1 MRNRR
6 GRKEKQNVQSGNY
19 KNIKIYYILH
29 YDLIY
34 IYDNDSYTCT
44 IVPYDIIHTVVR
56 LRSKN
61 FTRNLLV
68 KPKNFTRNLH

>member
-29 YDLIY
+29 LIY
-34 IYDNDSYTCT
+34 DSYTVRCT
-44 IVPYDIIHTVVR
+44 IVPYDTYSSTITIKKFYT
-56 LRSKN
+56 
-61 FTRNLLV
+61 
-68 KPKNFTRNLH
+68 

>member
-29 YDLIY
+29 YDLFDMIA
-34 IYDNDSYTCT
+34 ILYDVRSYR
-44 IVPYDIIHTVVR
+44 TV
-56 LRSKN
+56 
-61 FTRNLLV
+61 
-68 KPKNFTRNLH
+68 